1 MEDRLQRDVF
11 ANVEPLFAGLVGS
24 SDITDF
30 TVGVH
35 QIMFIASRFNQ
46 KQYPLAED
54 G

>member
-1 MEDRLQRDVF
+1 MF
-11 ANVEPLFAGLVGS
+11 AIVEPLFALLVGS

-35 QIMFIASRFNQ
+35 QIMFIAYRFNQ
-46 KQYPLAED
+46 KRYPLAED